1 MDLQLAKEYSKNTYK
16 KLKKYGGIFMS
27 KIPFGNDPL
36 KIEKYKAFWNREE
49 MERPLIGFTLR
60 GFFPLEEYRVTSS
73 WKLDTLLTPDMIK
86 PEDFMDDEMKILKEG
101 EILNDDIIRGDSP
114 AAAVIP
120 WLSGMLGSPLRV
132 LPGNVLGE
140 ELNLPWNKLENIDLD
155 QNNPWFKKYIEF
167 IKVLVEK
174 ADGLFPVSHAAF
186 RGPSDL
192 IGLLR
197 GTTQSIMDLVD
208 EPTKATKLLERMAD
222 IFINI
227 TEEAWKHI
235 PLFHG
240 GYFDGMYQLWAPGT
254 IVRLQEDLSGLYS
267 PDLYRQFL
275 QPVDRKI
282 AAHFSNSFIHLHSTS
297 MFLLEAFLEV
307 EEIKCFEINNDDGG
321 PPIEK
326 MIQYFKM
333 VQEAERPLLIRGSF
347 KLEDISLLIQSLK
360 PNGLFLYILAK
371 DVKEIKAIKNVL
383 DMD

>member
-1 MDLQLAKEYSKNTYK
+1 
-16 KLKKYGGIFMS
+16 MS
-27 KIPFGNDPL
+27 KTPFGNDPK

-49 MERPLIGFTLR
+49 MERPLIGFTFR
-60 GFFPLEEYRVTSS
+60 GFFPLEEYRVTRS
-73 WKLDTLLTPDMIK
+73 WESDTLLTPDMIE
-86 PEDFMDDEMKILKEG
+86 PEDFMDDEITLLKEG

-114 AAAVIP
+114 AAAAIP
-120 WLSGMLGSPLRV
+120 WLSGMLGSPLKR

-140 ELNLPWNKLENIDLD
+140 ELTCSWDGLRDIKLDHSNS
-155 QNNPWFKKYIEF
+155 WFKKYISF
-167 IKVLVEK
+167 ICALVEK
-174 ADGLFPVSHAAF
+174 ADGRFPVSHGAF

-192 IGLLR
+192 LGLLR

-208 EPTKATKLLERMAD
+208 EPARATKLLWRLAD
-222 IFINI
+222 IFIEI

-235 PLFHG
+235 PLFYG

-275 QPVDRKI
+275 QPVDRMI

-307 EEIKCFEINNDDGG
+307 EEIRCFEINNDDGG
-321 PPIEK
+321 PSIKK
-326 MIQYFKM
+326 MIPYFKM

-347 KLEDISLLIQSLK
+347 KPEDISLLMQSLE
-360 PNGLFLYILAK
+360 PRGLFLYIL
-371 DVKEIKAIKNVL
+371 VKNLKEVKAIKTVL
-383 DMD
+383 GMD